1 MGAEKIGHLA
11 HPQIDVQQ
19 LLRHADDVAVSID
32 GGFDVGG
39 IDALPD
45 EPLKSAARL
54 AKQSGQSLFNEYIWR
69 RVRASF
75 GKFRF
80 DVREVRQETGKAAL
94 DNQQRKLWQAQGRIP
109 ELVRSRQDAADTLPP
124 DVAGV
129 LTSLAQNARSET
141 VRLSADQLDA
151 ALKVLAEDKSASSKP
166 LTRETSTVWVSS
178 GSSRPVTNINLR
190 PESLSRWMASRVS

>member
-1 MGAEKIGHLA
+1 MLADAAWRHYFPNLLATFAGTGAGNIFA
-11 HPQIDVQQ
+11 TWP
-19 LLRHADDVAVSID
+19 R
-32 GGFDVGG
+32 VGG
-39 IDALPD
+39 SLDALPD

-69 RVRASF
+69 GVRASF

-151 ALKVLAEDKSASSKP
+151 ALKVLAEDKSPSGKP
-166 LTRETSTVWVSS
+166 LTDHLRAMRRDVRTLGEV
-178 GSSRPVTNINLR
+178 GRLLDPQQRPQPAAV
-190 PESLSRWMASRVS
+190 